1 MRFELMIFCLRD
13 KRLTPLGQKGKK
25 KFGFQI
31 GDFCLSRVSIVFPIV
46 SQYIQL
52 NVRIN
57 KYINFRL

>member
-1 MRFELMIFCLRD
+1 MRFELMIFCLETNA
-13 KRLTPLGQKGKK
+13 LPLGQKDKK
-25 KFGFQI
+25 NFGFQI